1 MKQTTFALNL
11 TTKKTR
17 KQIFLE
23 QMEQVVPW
31 AELVKVI
38 VPY

>member
-1 MKQTTFALNL
+1 MKQSSLDLNL
-11 TTKKTR
+11 STKKTR

-38 VPY
+38 APY

>member
-23 QMEQVVPW
+23 QMEKKW
-31 AELVKVI
+31 FRGLRW
-38 VPY
+38 